1 MVGHASWSHQN
12 IEKTISLVL
21 NHGKVKCIRIG
32 FGSSCWSEMTS
43 LWICSTVHIHWYIL
57 YSYIIYITLS
67 IFIVVPSD
75 LQGESRPV
83 SSKRSCISDVNY
95 TTMPWD
101 LKTRIACLKRRGAE
115 SQDLKSWG
123 WWHDLTV
130 NRCLVDYNVKPP
142 RIMAIMAGHLMEKTT
157 DLCIL
162 IVFFCG
168 IPISNSQAVS
178 FWTVSLYSKFQG
190 ATLTNKDIVYKS
202 SFPWLKVMQ
211 AKWSLPPLQVSWLTC
226 YCCCCCCCC
235 CRT

>member
-162 IVFFCG
+162 IVFFLWYSHLKFASCQFLDCFTLQQ
-168 IPISNSQAVS
+168 ISRCNLNQQR
-178 FWTVSLYSKFQG
+178 YC
-190 ATLTNKDIVYKS
+190 
-202 SFPWLKVMQ
+202 
-211 AKWSLPPLQVSWLTC
+211 LQKLLSMA
-226 YCCCCCCCC
+226 
-235 CRT
+235 